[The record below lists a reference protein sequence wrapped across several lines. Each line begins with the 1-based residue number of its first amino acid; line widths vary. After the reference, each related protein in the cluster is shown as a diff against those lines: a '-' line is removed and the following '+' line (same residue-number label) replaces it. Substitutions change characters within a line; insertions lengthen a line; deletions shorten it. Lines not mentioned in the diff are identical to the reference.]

1 MTQSFIERFGGSG
14 GMVGRASLERAR
26 SSGMSINQIRSALS
40 AQGIGTGPKAR
51 EYLAAKGKTL
61 VPTGQGP
68 SDFTKSLDQTQLASN
83 LRVLGTQGGGI
94 GIQGFKDLAALGHS
108 PMELEEAV
116 ENAAR
121 YGLKIGTDLE
131 SYLRSGID
139 PRETREQAAANT
151 QAIDNQTAS
160 IEAQTKSAL
169 ESADA
174 LRAQMEDEFRRSQR
188 AAAERA
194 KAEAE
199 ARRMQLIRE
208 RGAGR
213 AQNLQIQGAASA
225 PRGRGGSTGFRR
237 RQDQFRISPYKGVGI
252 GGGSGGGLIGAV
264 GAIAKGVANKMVNI

>member
-1 MTQSFIERFGGSG
+1 MAKDFIKRFGGSG
-14 GMVGRASLERAR
+14 GMVGQRSIERAQKA
-26 SSGMSINQIRSALS
+26 GMSIKQIQRALS
-40 AQGIGTGPKAR
+40 KQGIGTGAKATQ
-51 EYLAAKGKTL
+51 YLAAGGKTL
-61 VPTGQGP
+61 TPSGAGPTAYTQQFDQGN
-68 SDFTKSLDQTQLASN
+68 LAAN

-94 GIQGFKDLAALGHS
+94 GIQGYKDLAAMGHS
-108 PMELEEAV
+108 PTQLEAAV
-116 ENAAR
+116 RNASK
-121 YGLKIGTDLE
+121 YGLKIGTDLD

-139 PRETREQAAANT
+139 PRETRDLAAANT
-151 QAIDNQTAS
+151 QAIVDQTAS
-160 IEAQTKSAL
+160 SL

-174 LRAQMEDEFRRSQR
+174 LRAQMEDQFRRQQK

-213 AQNLQIQGAASA
+213 AQNLQIQGAAKD

-252 GGGSGGGLIGAV
+252 GSIAQGA
-264 GAIAKGVANKMVNI
+264 ANRMVNI

>member
-1 MTQSFIERFGGSG
+1 MTRSFIERFGGSN
-14 GMVGRASLERAR
+14 GMVGQASLERAR
-26 SSGMSINQIRSALS
+26 RAGLSINQIRNALS

-51 EYLAAKGKTL
+51 EYLAGGGRNF
-61 VPTGQGP
+61 VPSGQGP
-68 SDFTKSLDQTQLASN
+68 TDFTKSLDQTQLASN

-94 GIQGFKDLAALGHS
+94 GIQGYKDLVSLGHS

-116 ENAAR
+116 ENAAK

-151 QAIDNQTAS
+151 QAINDQTAS

-174 LRAQMEDEFRRSQR
+174 LRAQMEDQFKIQQQ

-194 KAEAE
+194 KAAKEAQ
-199 ARRMQLIRE
+199 RMQMIRE

-213 AQNLQIQGAASA
+213 ASDLQIQGAARG
-225 PRGRGGSTGFRR
+225 PRRRGGSTGFRR

-252 GGGSGGGLIGAV
+252 GAGAI
-264 GAIAKGVANKMVNI
+264 GAIAKGAANRMVNI

>member
-1 MTQSFIERFGGSG
+1 MAKDFIKRFGGSG
-14 GMVGRASLERAR
+14 GMVGQASIERAQKA
-26 SSGMSINQIRSALS
+26 GMSISQIKKALS
-40 AQGIGTGPKAR
+40 SQGIGTGTKAT
-51 EYLAAKGKTL
+51 EFLAAGGKTL
-61 VPTGQGP
+61 TPSGAGPTAFTQQFDQGN
-68 SDFTKSLDQTQLASN
+68 LAAN
-83 LRVLGTQGGGI
+83 LKVLGTQGGGI
-94 GIQGFKDLAALGHS
+94 GIQGYKDLVSMGHS
-108 PMELEEAV
+108 PYQLQEAV
-116 ENAAR
+116 KEASTK
-121 YGLKIGTDLE
+121 GLRIGTDLE
-131 SYLRSGID
+131 SYFRSGVD
-139 PRETREQAAANT
+139 PREQRAFEDKRNDLYQ
-151 QAIDNQTAS
+151 QEIDQTM
-160 IEAQTKSAL
+160 
-169 ESADA
+169 ADA
-174 LRAQMEDEFRRSQR
+174 EAMRTQMADQFRRSQL